1 MPKQYACLAE
11 VTIGAGGASA
21 ITFSSIPSTYTDLC
35 LVISARVTRA
45 VSASVICLT
54 FNGSGTGYS
63 QKNLSGN
70 GASASSNSTSG
81 TVNLT
86 YMEVPAANATSSTF
100 GNHTIYIPNYAGSTN
115 KSVSFDS
122 VSENNGTTAYANLN
136 AGLWSNTAAITSM
149 SLTEPNGGSNFT
161 QYSTATLY
169 GITKS

>member
-1 MPKQYACLAE
+1 MPNTMTLISSAT
-11 VTIGAGGASA
+11 VGAGGAAS
-21 ITFSSIPSTYTDLC
+21 IDFTSIPSTYTDLC

-70 GASASSNSTSG
+70 GASATSSSTSG

-86 YMEVPAANATSSTF
+86 YMEVPAANATASTF

-149 SLTEPNGGSNFT
+149 SLTEPNGGSNFV
-161 QYSTATLY
+161 QYSTAYLY
-169 GITKS
+169 GIVKQ